1 MLHQAYKIS
10 SNEEI
15 FQLEVNRLRQVFS
28 NNNYPMHVIEKI
40 ITNFTREKQSRQ
52 EAPQT
57 TGDKIK
63 LYYENQMNN
72 QYKKDEKIMKD
83 IIRKNVK
90 PANENDKM
98 ELIIYYRNIKTKDLI
113 MKNNIA
119 SNNNDPLSKSWSLY
133 KFTCPHEDCEL
144 LTSSY
149 IGMTRNTIN
158 KRLEQHCKDGA
169 IKEHLRLKHQQNST
183 LELLQQNTCPVKQLR
198 DTKRLFI
205 YEALTILK
213 ERPFINR
220 QKDNFINPLKL
231 YSRTTT
237 LNQSQPNYSTSTNH
251 TYSLRSRQQL

>member
-1 MLHQAYKIS
+1 
-10 SNEEI
+10 
-15 FQLEVNRLRQVFS
+15 
-28 NNNYPMHVIEKI
+28 
-40 ITNFTREKQSRQ
+40 
-52 EAPQT
+52 
-57 TGDKIK
+57 
-63 LYYENQMNN
+63 
-72 QYKKDEKIMKD
+72 MKD

-113 MKNNIA
+113 MKYNIA

-158 KRLEQHCKDGA
+158 KRLEQHCNDGA
-169 IKEHLRLKHQQNST
+169 IEEHLRLKHQQNST
-183 LELLQQNTCPVKQLR
+183 LVLLQQNTCPVKQLR

-205 YEALTILK
+205 NEALTILK

-237 LNQSQPNYSTSTNH
+237 LNQSQPNNSTSTNH
-251 TYSLRSRQQL
+251 PYSLRSRQQ

>member
-1 MLHQAYKIS
+1 MLHRAYKIS

-15 FQLEVNRLRQVFS
+15 FQLEVNRLKQVFS

-40 ITNFTREKQSRQ
+40 ITNFTGEKQSRQ

-98 ELIIYYRNIKTKDLI
+98 ELIIYYRNIKTKHLI

-119 SNNNDPLSKSWSLY
+119 SNNNDPLSKSWSLS

-144 LTSSY
+144 LTSSN

-158 KRLEQHCKDGA
+158 KRLEQQCKDGA
-169 IKEHLRLKHQQNST
+169 IKEHLRLKHQQ
-183 LELLQQNTCPVKQLR
+183 
-198 DTKRLFI
+198 
-205 YEALTILK
+205 
-213 ERPFINR
+213 
-220 QKDNFINPLKL
+220 
-231 YSRTTT
+231 
-237 LNQSQPNYSTSTNH
+237 
-251 TYSLRSRQQL
+251 